1 MIEASDIDKR
11 RFKVRLNR
19 NGAKNND
26 RILLLGVWKNIS
38 KRNGAAIDDGS

>member
-1 MIEASDIDKR
+1 MVEASDIDKR

-26 RILLLGVWKNIS
+26 RILLGVWKNIS